1 MDRGTPQETVQP
13 TESSGRG
20 MKVAEAASTTRRSF
34 LGVLIG
40 VGTVGV
46 GALLSAPLVRFA
58 LYPAFARTTETKW
71 SDIGAIQDFASMT
84 APVARV
90 ITIEQLD
97 GWRKNT
103 SEKPVYVA
111 RAADGQLKVLSA
123 VCPHLGCTIT
133 WNESKKEFLSPC
145 HNGVFTADGALVS
158 GPPRRAMDELE
169 SKVEDGRLKVRYQYF
184 RPLVAAK
191 EAIA

>member
-1 MDRGTPQETVQP
+1 M
-13 TESSGRG
+13 
-20 MKVAEAASTTRRSF
+20 
-34 LGVLIG
+34 
-40 VGTVGV
+40 
-46 GALLSAPLVRFA
+46 
-58 LYPAFARTTETKW
+58 
-71 SDIGAIQDFASMT
+71 
-84 APVARV
+84 
-90 ITIEQLD
+90 
-97 GWRKNT
+97 
-103 SEKPVYVA
+103 
-111 RAADGQLKVLSA
+111 LSA